1 MNYFK
6 MLAMSAK
13 HQGGF
18 AGLLEDSVFNDFRL
32 DPADIKYTNDEIGK
46 GTYGKVFKVEFRGS
60 VVAAK
65 EFHPNFT
72 IKGSKEKAKA
82 SIKYF
87 QRCAKLRHDNVVRLF
102 GGYENKSVQPYT
114 MVLVMEKMERSLTS
128 LLECGSKMSN
138 STKLSILLDVA
149 SGLTYMHSQKPPVYH
164 FSLSSSNVLLTAE
177 LKAKISDI
185 GVANMVIYKGER
197 KISPKAR
204 PFMAPELQKST
215 YGPTADVFSY
225 GVVVIHTISQ
235 QQPSMPLAMQSQCE
249 YSYKPQIDQI
259 AAADPFF
266 KDLMELVTSCLCH
279 DPNTRPSI
287 AHVSMMIKLMTKVP
301 DITEIENVI
310 TSHGHSEVQQ
320 TLEQVNSLILFCV
333 YIIIY

>member
-1 MNYFK
+1 MNYFDW
-6 MLAMSAK
+6 LVMSEK

-18 AGLLEDSVFNDFRL
+18 TGLLEDSAFDDFRL
-32 DPADIKYTNDEIGK
+32 DPADIKYTKDEIGK

-65 EFHPNFT
+65 EFYPNFT
-72 IKGSKEKAKA
+72 IKGSKEKDKKA
-82 SIKYF
+82 VIRCF
-87 QRCAKLRHDNVVRLF
+87 QRYAKLSHDNVVRLL

-128 LLECGSKMSN
+128 LLECGSKISN
-138 STKLSILLDVA
+138 STKLSILLDIS
-149 SGLTYMHSQKPPVYH
+149 SGLQYMHSQNPPVFH

-185 GVANMVIYKGER
+185 GVAHMVICKGE
-197 KISPKAR
+197 KKVSPKAL
-204 PFMAPELQKST
+204 PFMAPELQKSI
-215 YGPTADVFSY
+215 YGPPADVFSY

-235 QQPSMPLAMQSQCE
+235 QQPSMPLAEQSQCE
-249 YSYKPQIDQI
+249 YSCKSQIDQI
-259 AAADPFF
+259 ATADPFF
-266 KDLMELVTSCLCH
+266 KDLMELVTSCLQY

-287 AHVSMMIKLMTKVP
+287 THASLVIKVMTKVP

-333 YIIIY
+333 IHLY